1 MSGKRANTFGQ
12 GRPERPYEEREEEAA
27 EIPQK
32 ATAAQL
38 AARKIKSVKPRRA
51 GGATTPSMSAS
62 FAAPQ
67 PSGFTFGASAAPAVG
82 GNDNSNN
89 NNTNGMFG
97 ASTSTFGGATNSFP
111 PSQSATP
118 TNNFTSSSFPA
129 FGATSQSTG
138 FNPQPPS
145 SSNFDFSAGGS
156 SFKFTSA
163 TQPPEFSQTGTPVG
177 NMFGSSFS
185 TPVANGKGNANGNGA
200 STFQGGFSSQT
211 PTQGNPFSGLAQ
223 NNAPSAPS
231 NNLFSTTSSAPVSNM
246 FGANTSAPTNN
257 IFGAASGAPTS
268 NAFPASNM
276 FNTTSAPANNMF
288 SSAPSNNMFGAT
300 SSAPSSNMFGT
311 TSSSAQSTGTS
322 APTNMFGGVNAS
334 SNNAAPAQ
342 SNAFGGGFGSNT
354 QNGAHQETS
363 RNNFLGTGTSAQGT
377 QNATATAPTQN
388 TFTFGAQSNATTSAA
403 ASNPFGSLP
412 KPSESS
418 ASLTFGAQAQE
429 KTPASA
435 SNPFAAIKLPAEAAE
450 TSKPSLFSSVQAP
463 QPADGASSETPKPNL
478 FASLSKGPTTT
489 NSPGFNFLSAA
500 QSKESAAVS
509 EKAAEPPAEKAP
521 EAKKYNLFSA
531 LSTPQPAKTAEAEKP
546 KASLFSAQP
555 RISTGMFS
563 QTPQPQ
569 AKSVSNTFKPTPS
582 FSGFKSQ
589 AASSPEASKGST
601 TQAAPAKEASNPFS
615 KLPAPSTDRPN
626 LFSPAQQAPAP
637 ASAPSSMPALTG
649 GTELP
654 KIPKAHVPQEWNAA
668 TVSAPQG
675 GDSSFHLICNLTA
688 QLQQLNEKYRTKL
701 SNLSATADWSAL
713 SLWHHQH
720 SSAIKKKI
728 DIAKKQRANA
738 KGVTGNEATVTKRKV
753 NDESPE
759 NRDASPSKRARP
771 AETPATPT
779 PQPSASTPKL
789 NPPATATS
797 NLFAAALKKPSAPSE
812 TSDKFASKP
821 VQTSAPA
828 TTGGFK
834 PTPAPTLTNGG
845 GGFKP
850 TPAAASTS
858 GGGGFKP
865 SVPSGSGGF
874 KPTVSSGSGG
884 FAAQFAKSAKTLEQL
899 AAERKK
905 KAKDEDYD
913 SDDETEEEWSA
924 RYDQEEAE
932 RIAKEKAAV
941 AAAKGFSM
949 PTSSKPT
956 ATSTSSSTN
965 GLFGSRPAS
974 PASSTGG
981 SVFDAPSTAKTPSN
995 NIFGHLSSGTSSNH
1009 QDESEDD
1016 GEQHPVGSVEPTTP
1030 PKRKFGTPDNEE
1042 TESLDEAAKRQ
1053 KPEAAPKGSL
1063 LSRMTP
1069 ADNTQSEKEN
1079 NSPALFGQ
1087 ANGSTTPAGKPFS
1100 FFDFS
1105 AAGSKTASPSSD
1117 TFAGDQTYKP
1127 GTPIKFGE
1135 SIAEKKGGVPAF
1147 SFQAPSTSTTPS
1159 KPPPAHPLFNF
1170 GPMTGGSS
1178 LTAPTSGLGSAPSS
1192 VFSSRAATPLS
1203 EADTSAA
1210 EDDEEGGNQEQVD
1223 LSKLT
1228 PEELESNEVVF
1239 ETEIALAKHQ
1249 VDQGNGKTWENFA
1262 RGPLYLL
1269 KDKVSGKCFVRIR
1282 IASGATPLNYV
1293 ILPKLKTQVI
1303 GSSGKM
1309 VQATMPKKEGGIA
1322 QFYISFRMS
1331 ETAQEFSEK
1340 YNASLPS

>member
-89 NNTNGMFG
+89 NNTNGM
-97 ASTSTFGGATNSFP
+97 FGGATNSFP

-268 NAFPASNM
+268 NALPASNM

-463 QPADGASSETPKPNL
+463 QPAGGASSETPKPNL

-509 EKAAEPPAEKAP
+509 EKAAEPPVEKAP

-555 RISTGMFS
+555 KISTGMFS

-601 TQAAPAKEASNPFS
+601 TQAAPAKEASDPFS

-797 NLFAAALKKPSAPSE
+797 SLFAAALKKPSAPSE
-812 TSDKFASKP
+812 TSDNFASKQ

-850 TPAAASTS
+850 TPAAASAS

>member
-1 MSGKRANTFGQ
+1 MN
-12 GRPERPYEEREEEAA
+12 
-27 EIPQK
+27 
-32 ATAAQL
+32 
-38 AARKIKSVKPRRA
+38 
-51 GGATTPSMSAS
+51 AS

-67 PSGFTFGASAAPAVG
+67 PSNFSFGASAAPAVG
-82 GNDNSNN
+82 GNDNNNTMNNNN
-89 NNTNGMFG
+89 NNTTGMFG
-97 ASTSTFGGATNSFP
+97 ASTSTFGGGGTNSFP

-156 SFKFTSA
+156 SYLFTSSSEGA
-163 TQPPEFSQTGTPVG
+163 QFSQNATPLG
-177 NMFGSSFS
+177 GMFGSSLS
-185 TPVANGKGNANGNGA
+185 KPVANGNGNGTSA
-200 STFQGGFSSQT
+200 FGGGFGAQT
-211 PTQGNPFSGLAQ
+211 PTQGNLFGGLAQ
-223 NNAPSAPS
+223 NNAPSAPT
-231 NNLFSTTSSAPVSNM
+231 NNLFSTNSSAPVSNM

-257 IFGAASGAPTS
+257 IFGATSGAPTS
-268 NAFPASNM
+268 SAFPPSNM
-276 FNTTSAPANNMF
+276 FNTTSAPANNMFNTTSSAPANNMF

-300 SSAPSSNMFGT
+300 TSAPSSNMFGAT
-311 TSSSAQSTGTS
+311 GSSAQSTGTS
-322 APTNMFGGVNAS
+322 APTSMFGGVSAS
-334 SNNAAPAQ
+334 QNNT
-342 SNAFGGGFGSNT
+342 FGGAFGSNT
-354 QNGAHQETS
+354 QNGAQQETL

-403 ASNPFGSLP
+403 PSNPFGSLP
-412 KPSESS
+412 KPADSS
-418 ASLTFGAQAQE
+418 VSLTFGAQAQE
-429 KTPASA
+429 KTPTSS
-435 SNPFAAIKLPAEAAE
+435 SNPFAAIKLPAEAAD
-450 TSKPSLFSSVQAP
+450 TPKSSLFSSVQAP
-463 QPADGASSETPKPNL
+463 KPAAGASSETPKPNL

-489 NSPGFNFLSAA
+489 SSPAFNFLGAA
-500 QSKESAAVS
+500 QNKESDAAS
-509 EKAAEPPAEKAP
+509 EKTVEPVAEKAP
-521 EAKKYNLFSA
+521 EPKKYNLFSA
-531 LSTPQPAKTAEAEKP
+531 LSTPQPAKTAEAENP
-546 KASLFSAQP
+546 KAGLFSAQP
-555 RISTGMFS
+555 KISTGMFS
-563 QTPQPQ
+563 QNSQPQ
-569 AKSVSNTFKPTPS
+569 TKSASSTFKPAPS

-589 AASSPEASKGST
+589 AASSAEASKDST
-601 TQAAPAKEASNPFS
+601 IQAAPAKEASNPFS
-615 KLPAPSTDRPN
+615 RLPAASTDRPN
-626 LFSPAQQAPAP
+626 LFSPAKQAPAP

-649 GTELP
+649 ATELP

-668 TVSAPQG
+668 TASASQD
-675 GDSSFHLICNLTA
+675 GDSLFNLICNLTA
-688 QLQQLNEKYRTKL
+688 QLQQLNEKYRAKL

-720 SSAIKKKI
+720 SSAMKKKI
-728 DIAKKQRANA
+728 DIVKKQRANA
-738 KGVTGNEATVTKRKV
+738 KGITGNEATVTKRKI

-779 PQPSASTPKL
+779 PQPSASAPKL
-789 NPPATATS
+789 NPPATSTS

-812 TSDKFASKP
+812 TADKFAPKP
-821 VQTSAPA
+821 TQTSVPA

-834 PTPAPTLTNGG
+834 PTPAPASTNGS

-850 TPAAASTS
+850 TPALASAS
-858 GGGGFKP
+858 SGGGFKP

-884 FAAQFAKSAKTLEQL
+884 FAAQFAKSAKTLEEL

-913 SDDETEEEWSA
+913 SEDETEEEWSA

-949 PTSSKPT
+949 PASSKPT

-981 SVFDAPSTAKTPSN
+981 SVFDAPSTAKNPSN
-995 NIFGHLSSGTSSNH
+995 IFSHLSSGTSSNH

-1016 GEQHPVGSVEPTTP
+1016 GEQHLVGSVEPTTP
-1030 PKRKFGTPDNEE
+1030 PKHKFGTPDNEE

-1053 KPEAAPKGSL
+1053 KSEAAPKGSL

-1069 ADNTQSEKEN
+1069 ADNTDSEKEN

-1105 AAGSKTASPSSD
+1105 AAGSKTASPNSD

-1135 SIAEKKGGVPAF
+1135 TGAAEKKGVVPAF
-1147 SFQAPSTSTTPS
+1147 SFQAPSTSTTPL

-1178 LTAPTSGLGSAPSS
+1178 LAAPTSGLGSAPSS

-1210 EDDEEGGNQEQVD
+1210 EDDEEGGKQDQVD

-1228 PEELESNEVVF
+1228 PEELESNNVVF

-1322 QFYISFRMS
+1322 QFYISFRLS
-1331 ETAQEFSEK
+1331 ETAKEFSEK